1 MELFFDGGIKN
12 MFYSEEEIQKLI
24 DNLDI
29 VEVIGEY
36 VNLKKAGSD
45 YKGLSPF
52 KDEKTPSFTVSPVK
66 NIFKDFSTQIG
77 GNVISF
83 YMKINDIGFVQ
94 AVEELSQKYNIPL
107 KKNGK
112 SQIVSQKISEKQ
124 AENKEYFEIM
134 NEAQTFF
141 ENNVE
146 KYEEALEYMKNRDFS
161 LEDMKKF
168 KIGFASSIRDGLFQY
183 LIEKNFSEN
192 KIMKLGLAKRNEN
205 GEIYDSFRNRII
217 FPIYNIE
224 GKIVAF
230 GGRIIEKN
238 SNLPKYLNSP
248 DSPIFKK
255 GRELFGIK
263 YQGGNV
269 KKKGFAILM
278 EGYLDVLTAQK
289 NGFENAVASLGT
301 AFTEEQ
307 AQLLKKYTDKI
318 LIAYDNDEA
327 GRNAV
332 IKAGYILKKYDFDIK
347 CLVLKGEEKDPD
359 EFLRKNGKKAFIEV
373 VKESKEIFDFL
384 ILEFSKE
391 MDLKD
396 VDNVT
401 KFIRKFKPF
410 FSNVTDNLRKNLYL
424 QKLSTEFRIDGFI
437 LKEELGNL
445 TPEKSPKKPRIS
457 SDENTVKFKKLKEDL
472 YIELEKQTFIYF
484 LKCYGSEKQ
493 KCEKLLNKK
502 FSSSIFNKL
511 VEDMK
516 TINFDIR
523 KLDKIDITKEESE
536 IIMGL
541 QFSADKDIK
550 DKDIY
555 FREIY
560 FGWIKREIDEERKKS
575 DEEDDKIR
583 KFELKRILSK
593 LKCISKIDEIEKLYD
608 EFILI
613 RRSDYV

>member
-1 MELFFDGGIKN
+1 

-107 KKNGK
+107 KRNGK
-112 SQIVSQKISEKQ
+112 FQIIGQKISEKQ

-134 NEAQTFF
+134 NEVQNFF

-168 KIGFASSIRDGLFQY
+168 KVGFASNIRDELFKY
-183 LIEKNFSEN
+183 LIEKKFSEE

-205 GEIYDSFRNRII
+205 GEIYDSFRNRIS
-217 FPIYNIE
+217 FPIYNTE

-238 SNLPKYLNSP
+238 TNLPKYLNSP

-255 GRELFGIK
+255 GKELFGIK
-263 YQGGNV
+263 YQGENV

-289 NGFENAVASLGT
+289 NGFESAVASLGT

-307 AQLLKKYTDKI
+307 AQLLKKYTDKV

-332 IKAGYILKKYDFDIK
+332 IKASYILKKYDFDVK
-347 CLVLKGEEKDPD
+347 CLVLKGKEKDPD
-359 EFLRKNGKKAFIEV
+359 EFLRKNGKRAFIEV
-373 VKESKEIFDFL
+373 VKESKDIFDFL
-384 ILEFSKE
+384 ISEFSKE
-391 MDLKD
+391 QDLED
-396 VDNVT
+396 IDNVT

-424 QKLSTEFRIDGFI
+424 QKLSTEFGIDGFI

-445 TPEKSPKKPRIS
+445 EPEKSPKKIKIS
-457 SDENTVKFKKLKEDL
+457 NDEKLVKFKKQKEDL
-472 YIELEKQTFIYF
+472 YIELEKQTFIYV
-484 LKCYGSEKQ
+484 LKYYDSEKK

-502 FSSSIFNKL
+502 FSSLIFNKL
-511 VEDMK
+511 IEDMK
-516 TINFDIR
+516 MINFNIKD
-523 KLDKIDITKEESE
+523 LDKIDITEEE
-536 IIMGL
+536 EKIIMGL
-541 QFSADKDIK
+541 QFSADKDTT

-560 FGWIKREIDEERKKS
+560 FGWIKREIDEERKRS
-575 DEEDDKIR
+575 DEENDKIR

-593 LKCISKIDEIEKLYD
+593 LKNISKVDEIEKLYD

-613 RRSDYV
+613 RRPNYV

>member
-1 MELFFDGGIKN
+1 

-134 NEAQTFF
+134 NEAQNFF

-168 KIGFASSIRDGLFQY
+168 KIGFASSTRDGLFQY

-424 QKLSTEFRIDGFI
+424 QKLSTEFGIDGFI

-472 YIELEKQTFIYF
+472 YIELEKQTFIYI
-484 LKCYGSEKQ
+484 LKCYDSEKQ

-560 FGWIKREIDEERKKS
+560 FGWIKREIDEERRKS
-575 DEEDDKIR
+575 DEENDKI
-583 KFELKRILSK
+583 KKLELKKILLK
-593 LKCISKIDEIEKLYD
+593 LKNISKIDEIEKLYD

-613 RRSDYV
+613 RRLGYVW

>member
-1 MELFFDGGIKN
+1 

-168 KIGFASSIRDGLFQY
+168 KIGFVSSTRDGLFQY

-424 QKLSTEFRIDGFI
+424 QKLSTEFGIDGFI

-560 FGWIKREIDEERKKS
+560 FGWIKREIDEERRKS
-575 DEEDDKIR
+575 DEENDKI
-583 KFELKRILSK
+583 KKLELKKILLK
-593 LKCISKIDEIEKLYD
+593 LKNISKIDEIEKLYD

-613 RRSDYV
+613 RRLGYV

>member
-1 MELFFDGGIKN
+1 

-107 KKNGK
+107 KKSGK
-112 SQIVSQKISEKQ
+112 FQKNSQKISEKQ

-424 QKLSTEFRIDGFI
+424 QKLSTEFGIDGFI

-484 LKCYGSEKQ
+484 LKCYDSEKQ

-560 FGWIKREIDEERKKS
+560 FGWIKREIEEERRKS
-575 DEEDDKIR
+575 DEENDKI
-583 KFELKRILSK
+583 KKLELKKILLK
-593 LKCISKIDEIEKLYD
+593 LKNISKIDEIEKLYD

-613 RRSDYV
+613 RRLGYV

>member
-1 MELFFDGGIKN
+1 

-134 NEAQTFF
+134 NEAQNFF

-424 QKLSTEFRIDGFI
+424 QKLSTEFGIDGFI

-484 LKCYGSEKQ
+484 LKCYDSEKQ

-560 FGWIKREIDEERKKS
+560 FGWIKREIDEERRKS
-575 DEEDDKIR
+575 DEENDKI
-583 KFELKRILSK
+583 KKLELKKILLK
-593 LKCISKIDEIEKLYD
+593 LKNISKIDEIEKLYD

-613 RRSDYV
+613 RRLGYV

>member
-1 MELFFDGGIKN
+1 

-107 KKNGK
+107 KKSGK
-112 SQIVSQKISEKQ
+112 FQKNSQKISEKQ

-347 CLVLKGEEKDPD
+347 CLVLKGKEKDPD

-401 KFIRKFKPF
+401 KLIRKFKPF

-424 QKLSTEFRIDGFI
+424 QKLSTEFGIDGFI

-484 LKCYGSEKQ
+484 LKCYDSEKQ

-560 FGWIKREIDEERKKS
+560 FGWIKREIDEERRKS
-575 DEEDDKIR
+575 DEENDKI
-583 KFELKRILSK
+583 KKLELKKILLK
-593 LKCISKIDEIEKLYD
+593 LKNISKIDEIEKLYD

-613 RRSDYV
+613 RRLDYV

>member
-1 MELFFDGGIKN
+1 VFFDGGIKN

-424 QKLSTEFRIDGFI
+424 QKLSTEFGIDGFI

-484 LKCYGSEKQ
+484 LKCYDSEKQ

-550 DKDIY
+550 DKGIY

-560 FGWIKREIDEERKKS
+560 FGWIKREIDEERRKS
-575 DEEDDKIR
+575 DEENDKI
-583 KFELKRILSK
+583 KKLELKKILLK
-593 LKCISKIDEIEKLYD
+593 LKNISKIDEIEKLYD

-613 RRSDYV
+613 RRLGYV

>member
-1 MELFFDGGIKN
+1 

-192 KIMKLGLAKRNEN
+192 NIMKLGLAKRNEN

-424 QKLSTEFRIDGFI
+424 QKLSTEFGIDGFI

-484 LKCYGSEKQ
+484 LKCYDSEKQ

-560 FGWIKREIDEERKKS
+560 FGWIKREIDEERRKS
-575 DEEDDKIR
+575 DEENDKI
-583 KFELKRILSK
+583 KKLELKKILLK
-593 LKCISKIDEIEKLYD
+593 LKNISKIDEIEKLYD

-613 RRSDYV
+613 RRLGYV

>member
-1 MELFFDGGIKN
+1 MFFDGGIKN

-107 KKNGK
+107 KKSGK
-112 SQIVSQKISEKQ
+112 FQKNSQKISEKQ

-424 QKLSTEFRIDGFI
+424 QKLSTEFGIDGFI

-484 LKCYGSEKQ
+484 LKCYDSEKQ

-560 FGWIKREIDEERKKS
+560 FGWIKREIDEERRKS
-575 DEEDDKIR
+575 DEENDKI
-583 KFELKRILSK
+583 KKLELKKILLK
-593 LKCISKIDEIEKLYD
+593 LKNISKIDEIEKLYD

-613 RRSDYV
+613 RRLGYV

>member
-1 MELFFDGGIKN
+1 

-107 KKNGK
+107 KKSGK
-112 SQIVSQKISEKQ
+112 FQKNSQKISEKQ

-134 NEAQTFF
+134 NEAQNFF

-424 QKLSTEFRIDGFI
+424 QKLSTEFGIDGFI

-484 LKCYGSEKQ
+484 LKCYDSEKQ

-560 FGWIKREIDEERKKS
+560 FGWIKREIDEERRKS
-575 DEEDDKIR
+575 DEENDKI
-583 KFELKRILSK
+583 KKLELKKILLK
-593 LKCISKIDEIEKLYD
+593 LKNISKIDEIEKLYD

-613 RRSDYV
+613 RRLGYVW

>member
-1 MELFFDGGIKN
+1 

-424 QKLSTEFRIDGFI
+424 QKLSTEFGIDGFI

-484 LKCYGSEKQ
+484 LKCYDSEKQ

-550 DKDIY
+550 DKGIY

-560 FGWIKREIDEERKKS
+560 FGWIKREIDEERRKS
-575 DEEDDKIR
+575 DEENDKI
-583 KFELKRILSK
+583 KKLELKKILLK
-593 LKCISKIDEIEKLYD
+593 LKNISKIDEIEKLYD

-613 RRSDYV
+613 RRLGYV

>member
-1 MELFFDGGIKN
+1 

-224 GKIVAF
+224 GKIVAV

-332 IKAGYILKKYDFDIK
+332 IKAGYVLKKYDFDIK

-424 QKLSTEFRIDGFI
+424 QKLSTEFGIDGFI

-484 LKCYGSEKQ
+484 LKCYDSEKQ

-560 FGWIKREIDEERKKS
+560 FGWIKREIDEERRKS
-575 DEEDDKIR
+575 DEENDKI
-583 KFELKRILSK
+583 KKLELKKILLK
-593 LKCISKIDEIEKLYD
+593 LKNISKIDEIEKLYD

-613 RRSDYV
+613 RRLGYV

>member
-1 MELFFDGGIKN
+1 

-107 KKNGK
+107 KKSGK
-112 SQIVSQKISEKQ
+112 FQKNSQKISDKQ

-278 EGYLDVLTAQK
+278 EGYLDVLTTQK

-332 IKAGYILKKYDFDIK
+332 IKAGYVLKKYDFDIK

-391 MDLKD
+391 MDLKN

-424 QKLSTEFRIDGFI
+424 QKLSTEFGIDGFI

-484 LKCYGSEKQ
+484 LKCYDSEKQ

-560 FGWIKREIDEERKKS
+560 FGWIKREIDEERRKS
-575 DEEDDKIR
+575 DEENDKI
-583 KFELKRILSK
+583 KKLELKKILLK
-593 LKCISKIDEIEKLYD
+593 LKNISKIDEIEKLYD

-613 RRSDYV
+613 RRLGYV

>member
-1 MELFFDGGIKN
+1 

-307 AQLLKKYTDKI
+307 AQLLKKYIDKI

-332 IKAGYILKKYDFDIK
+332 IKAGYVLKKYDFDIK

-424 QKLSTEFRIDGFI
+424 QKLSTEFGIDGFI

-484 LKCYGSEKQ
+484 LKCYDSEKQ

-560 FGWIKREIDEERKKS
+560 FGWIKREIDEERRKS
-575 DEEDDKIR
+575 DEENDKI
-583 KFELKRILSK
+583 KKLELKKILLK
-593 LKCISKIDEIEKLYD
+593 LKNISKIDEIEKLYD

-613 RRSDYV
+613 RRLGYV

>member
-1 MELFFDGGIKN
+1 

-107 KKNGK
+107 KKSGK
-112 SQIVSQKISEKQ
+112 FQKNSQKISEKQ

-134 NEAQTFF
+134 NEAQNFF

-424 QKLSTEFRIDGFI
+424 QKLSTEFGIDGFI

-484 LKCYGSEKQ
+484 LKCYDSEKQ

-560 FGWIKREIDEERKKS
+560 FGWIKREIDEERRKS
-575 DEEDDKIR
+575 DEENDKI
-583 KFELKRILSK
+583 KKLELKKILLK
-593 LKCISKIDEIEKLYD
+593 LKNISKIDEIEKLYD

-613 RRSDYV
+613 RRLGYV